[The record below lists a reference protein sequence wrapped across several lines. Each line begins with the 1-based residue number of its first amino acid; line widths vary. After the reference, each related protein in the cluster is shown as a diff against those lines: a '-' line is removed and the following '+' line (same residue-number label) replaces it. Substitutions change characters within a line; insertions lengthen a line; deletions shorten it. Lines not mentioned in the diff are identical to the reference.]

1 MSERIAQRRKAQRKV
16 FYWGWSVAAAL
27 HVILFLAWRES
38 REVRVTLPNPDLET
52 LNMVDPEFIPL
63 DLFFGP
69 PAIRNATGGISVE
82 PPERFLEVDRLVIL
96 PGNCKALVKGS
107 GAVVRGSVRLA
118 VDETG
123 RTDVRSVHQSTGYPC
138 ADVVLWR
145 IAGDLWYRWLPNDE
159 FPAPVELVQ
168 PLSFR
173 EKVGIQ

>member
-16 FYWGWSVAAAL
+16 FMWGWSVAAAL
-27 HVILFLAWRES
+27 HVLLFLSWREG
-38 REVRVTLPNPDLET
+38 REVHVTVPNPDFET
-52 LNMVDPEFIPL
+52 VEILDREPIPL

-82 PPERFLEVDRLVIL
+82 PPERHLEVDRLVYL
-96 PGNCKALVKGS
+96 PSDCEALIRGS
-107 GAVVRGSVRLA
+107 GAIVRGSVRLA

-123 RTDVRSVHQSTGYPC
+123 RTDVRGIFQSTGFPC
-138 ADVVLWR
+138 GDAVLQR

-159 FPAPVELVQ
+159 FPAPVELIQ

-173 EKVGIQ
+173 EMAGI